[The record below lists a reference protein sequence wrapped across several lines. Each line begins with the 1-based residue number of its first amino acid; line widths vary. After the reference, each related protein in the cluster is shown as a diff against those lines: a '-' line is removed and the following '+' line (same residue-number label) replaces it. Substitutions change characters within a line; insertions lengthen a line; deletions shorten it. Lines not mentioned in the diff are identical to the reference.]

1 MTVEPDSEVPAGPVR
16 SRRRVPPILPLA
28 FIAAVCLMAAAP
40 NLFTSYS
47 PIAIEPA
54 VSLTPPAFATGGSA
68 SHLLGTD
75 QKGRDIAS
83 RLVFGARVAV
93 IVVATSLLLGGA
105 IGIGLGVVAGY
116 VGGWVGALI
125 MRLVEISLAFPTVL
139 IALLASAVS
148 RSGLWLIVGATA
160 FVLWARFAR
169 LVRSDVLVWR
179 ERDFIAMAVVA
190 GTPGWKIVLTHLL
203 PNLTNGI
210 IVLATLQIGWIVIL
224 EASLSF
230 LGAGI
235 PAPDPSWGGMV
246 SEGRPTLETAWWI
259 ALAPSLAIALTVLS
273 FNTLGDWLRDRLDP
287 RLAQLA

>member
-1 MTVEPDSEVPAGPVR
+1 MVAPEQAVPEGRPA
-16 SRRRVPPILPLA
+16 RRRLPPLLPIA
-28 FIAAVCLMAAAP
+28 FIVIVSTMAVAP
-40 NLFTSYS
+40 DLFTAYS
-47 PIAIEPA
+47 PIGIDPA
-54 VSLTPPAFATGGSA
+54 VSLTPPAFVSGGSS

-83 RLVFGARVAV
+83 RLIFGARVAV
-93 IVVATSLLLGGA
+93 IVVVTSLVLGGM
-105 IGIGLGVVAGY
+105 IGIGLGMIAGY
-116 VGGWVGALI
+116 VGGWISALI

-148 RSGLWLIVGATA
+148 RSGLWLVVGATA

-179 ERDFIAMAVVA
+179 EREFIAMARVA
-190 GTPGWKIVLTHLL
+190 GTPGWKILLTHLL
-203 PNLTNGI
+203 PNLMNGI

-246 SEGRPTLETAWWI
+246 AEGRPTLEIAWWI
-259 ALAPSLAIALTVLS
+259 ALMPSIAIALTVLS

-287 RLAQLA
+287 RLSQLA